1 MKYISDYNL
10 FESKNFKDV
19 HEIISNLKD
28 MSLEFQDNECDV
40 LIIPNNDIGIK
51 TLSLNLRGMLSSVT
65 KPFYLEINVSKSIL
79 KYSAGGYEPLP
90 DWFIDNIEIISNYME
105 SEGFRISYSVRYGTD
120 WENFNSIEELAS
132 LEALIY
138 RVRLQFLF

>member
-1 MKYISDYNL
+1 MKYISDYRL

-19 HEIISNLKD
+19 HEIISYLKD

-40 LIIPNNDIGIK
+40 LIMPNNDIGIK
-51 TLSLNLRGMLSSVT
+51 TLSLNLRGMLSSVIT
-65 KPFYLEINVSKSIL
+65 PFYIEINTNIKTMD
-79 KYSAGGYEPLP
+79 YEPLP
-90 DWFIDNIEIISNYME
+90 DWFIDNLEIISNYME